1 MEIRVLGA
9 EEMSQALEMKSL
21 IEEMKTAFLELSSGR
36 AKMPLRTRINL
47 PEQEAVFLAM
57 PAALPEQKK
66 LAVKMV
72 SVFGNNPDLCL
83 PLIHAVV
90 TVFDATTG
98 ALSALMDGEV
108 LTAKR
113 TGAGSGAATDL
124 LARDDSSQV
133 AILGSGTQARTQLEA
148 VCCVRNITKVRVYSP
163 NSGHSQNFVNEMKG
177 FSLIPQDLEAV
188 DTPEEAVSDADI
200 ICAATTS
207 STPVL
212 RYQDL
217 KSGVHINGVGSFQ
230 PSMQE
235 IDSETIRNALV
246 FVDSRES
253 ALSETGD
260 LTIPIQEGIIGK
272 NHLRAEIGELLE
284 NPSLGRKTPDEITF
298 FKSCGVAVQDV
309 VAAGMALEQAKKHN
323 LGRIIRM

>member
-57 PAALPEQKK
+57 PAALPEQNK

-72 SVFGNNPDLCL
+72 SVFGNNPDLNL

-148 VCCVRNITKVRVYSP
+148 VCCVRNITKVRVFSP
-163 NSGHSQNFVNEMKG
+163 NSGH
-177 FSLIPQDLEAV
+177 
-188 DTPEEAVSDADI
+188 
-200 ICAATTS
+200 
-207 STPVL
+207 
-212 RYQDL
+212 
-217 KSGVHINGVGSFQ
+217 
-230 PSMQE
+230 
-235 IDSETIRNALV
+235 
-246 FVDSRES
+246 
-253 ALSETGD
+253 
-260 LTIPIQEGIIGK
+260 
-272 NHLRAEIGELLE
+272 
-284 NPSLGRKTPDEITF
+284 
-298 FKSCGVAVQDV
+298 
-309 VAAGMALEQAKKHN
+309 
-323 LGRIIRM
+323 